1 MTKTQHTRFTISTAL
16 LVWAVPSIAVGA
28 LGLLATAS
36 IVPSP
41 LLQGIALHA
50 VIWGIIDA
58 GLAVAGRVRSRRDA
72 AAYPDEY
79 QDVAAGQRLR
89 RTLLINGF
97 LDIGYIAIGVALII
111 GFPEDRFVIGN
122 GIGVLIQAIFLLLFD
137 FINAR
142 RLPKAVP
149 PWYDPAP

>member
-1 MTKTQHTRFTISTAL
+1 MTQTERIRFAISTAL
-16 LVWAVPSIAVGA
+16 LTWAVPSIVVGA

-36 IVPSP
+36 FVPSP
-41 LLQGIALHA
+41 VLRGIALHA
-50 VIWGIIDA
+50 LLWGAIDA
-58 GLAVAGRVRSRRDA
+58 GLAGAGRIRSRRDA

-79 QDVAAGQRLR
+79 RDVAAGRKLR

-97 LDIGYIAIGVALII
+97 LDIGYIAIGVALIVL
-111 GFPEDRFVIGN
+111 FPEDRFIIGN
-122 GIGVLIQAIFLLLFD
+122 GIGVLIQAVFLLLFD
-137 FINAR
+137 FINAQ